1 MSEPHDIKSGC
12 CFKLKAKYSLQESLF
27 SPENCLKLVVSITRV
42 LVPKILVS
50 SKEIFATYSGRY
62 SMFITV
68 TGPLSL
74 DLDHLRT
81 LNKGILISDLKKG
94 IHFRP
99 ESEFKRNHLGN
110 FPPQMHW
117 AYFPLL
123 NINIHMY
130 FNTKN
135 VEIIY
140 TEKILTEFLL
150 CLQ

>member
-1 MSEPHDIKSGC
+1 
-12 CFKLKAKYSLQESLF
+12 
-27 SPENCLKLVVSITRV
+27 
-42 LVPKILVS
+42 
-50 SKEIFATYSGRY
+50 
-62 SMFITV
+62 MFITV

-123 NINIHMY
+123 NINIHTY

-135 VEIIY
+135 VENIY
-140 TEKILTEFLL
+140 TEKILTG
-150 CLQ
+150 CT